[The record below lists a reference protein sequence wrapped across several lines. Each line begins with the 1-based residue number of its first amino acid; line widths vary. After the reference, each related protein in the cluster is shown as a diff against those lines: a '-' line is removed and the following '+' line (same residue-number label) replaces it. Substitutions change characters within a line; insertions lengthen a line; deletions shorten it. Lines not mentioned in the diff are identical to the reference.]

1 MPSTQLFIVGPN
13 SKIRTDVLRID
24 IMLSVEMGHQDQ
36 VIVYISRQL
45 FRKGHDAWKEEEGA
59 AGDR

>member
-1 MPSTQLFIVGPN
+1 
-13 SKIRTDVLRID
+13 
-24 IMLSVEMGHQDQ
+24 MLSVEMGHQDQ
-36 VIVYISRQL
+36 VIIYISRQL